1 MPKRIE
7 REWTIQERS
16 VTKPIGAMRTGLV
29 VVLAALL
36 ASFPVEAQ
44 TTTLDEGTFRL
55 LVSGQEV
62 GTETFT
68 IRQSGTGDRAVV
80 IAQGRVVLAGD
91 DGAEQLT
98 SSLQLSGATLRP
110 AAYDLQVEGGETE
123 RIAGRVVGGRF
134 SARIV
139 RPSGEQMREYLVSD
153 GAVIADEGVAHQY
166 YFLAQRVGANG
177 GRVPIVIPRT
187 SRQVWAQ
194 VTVHGNESVQVG
206 GATATARRLD
216 VQPEG
221 GSAARVW
228 VDAEGR
234 VLRVEIPSSNFVAER
249 TALP

>member
-1 MPKRIE
+1 MPKR
-7 REWTIQERS
+7 TIL
-16 VTKPIGAMRTGLV
+16 T
-29 VVLAALL
+29 AALATL
-36 ASFPVEAQ
+36 LMPIALSAQ

-55 LVSGQEV
+55 TVGGREV
-62 GTETFT
+62 GTETFS
-68 IRQSGTGDRAVV
+68 IRQSGSGERAVV

-91 DGAEQLT
+91 DGSEQLT
-98 SSLQLSGATLRP
+98 SSLQLSGAALRP
-110 AAYDLQVEGGETE
+110 AAYDLQVEGGDAE

-166 YFLAQRVGANG
+166 YFLAQRVGAEG

-194 VTVHGNESVQVG
+194 VSVHGSESVQISGSTV
-206 GATATARRLD
+206 TARRLD

-221 GSAARVW
+221 GAAAQVW
-228 VDAEGR
+228 VDGEGR
-234 VLRVEIPSSNFVAER
+234 VLRVAIPSSNFVAER